1 MNPHP
6 IPHQSFP
13 RRSLLKSLGLS
24 PAALALP
31 SGPGR
36 ASTNQEKNMSS
47 QWITVMLA
55 VAIFLTTPL
64 PLSATEDSSLKIL
77 ITVTSSVE
85 EAELHAE
92 VTGGQAPYDYRWS
105 RRLTTAAGHW
115 GPDALDIGG
124 NSPTVNVPL
133 ADPFE
138 RTWIWCEVTDAKGQ
152 SAKSFRRVLPLPPG
166 EKEGKIAFFGIGD
179 SIENAGEGADDAFPS
194 IIAVAAQLCER
205 MMGLP
210 AGGIPWDRSVYP
222 GYTSGEIAKKMPEML
237 ERIREF
243 GATDVFIRMGLN
255 DQKHD
260 PATTVET
267 TRKVAIAVK
276 EGCPSVQRVWIEP
289 CTGQPGMPDR
299 LWKMA
304 EGFKNLDNGEWLF
317 YTCDA
322 SHWHQRRAP
331 NLYPDEVHLSPE
343 GNRAL
348 GLARAAAWIMKGPAS
363 RPDAGVVGKESGSK

>member
-1 MNPHP
+1 MSNKW
-6 IPHQSFP
+6 SK
-13 RRSLLKSLGLS
+13 LKQVFAFVSLGFPLLLVAEND
-24 PAALALP
+24 PAAQSDPAMEIRILVTP
-31 SGPGR
+31 SVG
-36 ASTNQEKNMSS
+36 
-47 QWITVMLA
+47 
-55 VAIFLTTPL
+55 
-64 PLSATEDSSLKIL
+64 
-77 ITVTSSVE
+77 
-85 EAELHAE
+85 EAELRAE

-105 RRLTTAAGHW
+105 RRLTTAAGHL

-152 SAKSFRRVLPLPPG
+152 TAKSFRRVLPLPPG
-166 EKEGKIAFFGIGD
+166 EKDGKIAFFGIGD
-179 SIENAGEGADDAFPS
+179 SIENAGKGADDAFPS

-210 AGGIPWDRSVYP
+210 PGGIPWDRSVYP

-289 CTGQPGMPDR
+289 CTGQPGAPDR